1 MVDPMDSSTTY
12 MISEMEGWSE
22 GAEAVYAILRRRRH
36 AFLELLNNI
45 EESQFNAQSRC
56 TDWSVHEVVRHVR
69 DVTKVHISMLDET
82 EYPFGN
88 PRNFSPK
95 TSPAAWMRHSEGESV
110 RETVDELSQL
120 IQREGELFLRRVM
133 EGSPQVKQ
141 GPLRRKL
148 HWSVFGTH
156 TIWDA
161 WMHERDICIPLG
173 LDVPLDGE
181 EGRLM
186 VMYTLLAASAPAAW
200 SGDYVETAIKLYGS
214 PDCTYR
220 IGHSNSHVYVQTG
233 GRADVGGDMAVLL
246 DSLAGRGPELSEI
259 LGTSSEAVRKLS
271 LLRAVAT

>member
-1 MVDPMDSSTTY
+1 MD
-12 MISEMEGWSE
+12 GWSE

-36 AFLELLNNI
+36 ALLELLNNI
-45 EESQFNAQSRC
+45 EESQFNTQSRC

-69 DVTKVHISMLDET
+69 DVAKVHISMLDET

-88 PRNFSPK
+88 PRKFSPK

-110 RETVDELSQL
+110 KETVDELSQL
-120 IQREGELFLRRVM
+120 IQREGDLFLRRAR
-133 EGSPQVKQ
+133 EGSTQVRQ
-141 GPLRRKL
+141 GPLGRKL
-148 HWSVFGTH
+148 HWSVFSTH

-173 LDVPLDGE
+173 SDVPLDGE

-220 IGHSNSHVYVQTG
+220 IGHDNSRIYVQTG
-233 GRADVGGDMAVLL
+233 GRADVGGDMAVIL

-259 LGTSSEAVRKLS
+259 LGSSSEAVRKLS
-271 LLRAVAT
+271 LLRVVAT